1 MSTRLN
7 IFAISVMIL
16 GLSSCGAAKQA
27 ASERSDST
35 RVEVRTITQTV
46 HDTAYIELPVFI
58 ERNVTK
64 DTTSTLENPYAK
76 SEASIT
82 DGLLSHS
89 LQTKPTRQ
97 PVKIEKEIVYRDSIV
112 FRDRTETVT
121 VEVEKELTKWQSFK
135 MKTGGTT
142 LAILIIAI
150 VTAAL
155 YLFLKFKNLI
165 KL

>member
-16 GLSSCGAAKQA
+16 GLSSCGAAKHA
-27 ASERSDST
+27 APERSDST

>member
-16 GLSSCGAAKQA
+16 GLSSCGAAKHA
-27 ASERSDST
+27 APERSDST

-46 HDTAYIELPVFI
+46 HDTAYIELPVFV
-58 ERNVTK
+58 ELNVTK

-155 YLFLKFKNLI
+155 YLFLKFKNII

>member
-27 ASERSDST
+27 VPERSDST
-35 RVEVRTITQTV
+35 RVEVRTITQTI
-46 HDTAYIELPVFI
+46 HDTAYIELPVFV
-58 ERNVTK
+58 ERNVTR

-89 LQTKPTRQ
+89 LQTKPTKH
-97 PVKIEKEIVYRDSIV
+97 PVQIEKEIVYRDSLIY
-112 FRDRTETVT
+112 RDRIITNT
-121 VEVEKELTKWQSFK
+121 VEVPAELTPWQSFK
-135 MKTGGTT
+135 MKTGGAT
-142 LAILIIAI
+142 LTILIIAI

>member
-16 GLSSCGAAKQA
+16 GLSSCGAAKHA
-27 ASERSDST
+27 APERSDST

-58 ERNVTK
+58 ERNVTR

-97 PVKIEKEIVYRDSIV
+97 PVKIEKEIVYRDSII

>member
-27 ASERSDST
+27 APERSDST

-46 HDTAYIELPVFI
+46 HDTAYIELPVFV
-58 ERNVTK
+58 ERNVTR

-76 SEASIT
+76 SKASIT

>member
-16 GLSSCGAAKQA
+16 GLSSCGAARQA
-27 ASERSDST
+27 APERSDST
-35 RVEVRTITQTV
+35 RVEVRTITQTI
-46 HDTAYIELPVFI
+46 HDTAYIELPVFV
-58 ERNVTK
+58 ERNVTR

-89 LQTKPTRQ
+89 LQTKPVKH
-97 PVKIEKEIVYRDSIV
+97 PVQIEKEIVYRDSLIY
-112 FRDRTETVT
+112 RDRIVTNT
-121 VEVEKELTKWQSFK
+121 VEVPAELTPWQSFK
-135 MKTGGTT
+135 MKTGGITLTT
-142 LAILIIAI
+142 LLLAI

-155 YLFLKFKNLI
+155 YLLLKSKNFFNL
-165 KL
+165 

>member
-16 GLSSCGAAKQA
+16 GLSSCGAAKHA
-27 ASERSDST
+27 APEKSDST

-58 ERNVTK
+58 ERNVTR

>member
-27 ASERSDST
+27 VPERSDST

-46 HDTAYIELPVFI
+46 HDTAYIELPVFV
-58 ERNVTK
+58 ERNVTR

-121 VEVEKELTKWQSFK
+121 VEVEKKLSKWQSFK

>member
-7 IFAISVMIL
+7 ILAIAIATL
-16 GLSSCGAAKQA
+16 ALSSCGAVKQA
-27 ASERSDST
+27 TPQQTDST

-58 ERNVTK
+58 ERNVTR

-135 MKTGGTT
+135 MKTGGIT
-142 LAILIIAI
+142 LTILLLAI

-155 YLFLKFKNLI
+155 YIILKSKNLL

>member
-27 ASERSDST
+27 VPERSDST

-46 HDTAYIELPVFI
+46 HDTAYIELPVFV
-58 ERNVTK
+58 ERNVTR

-142 LAILIIAI
+142 LTILIIAI

>member
-7 IFAISVMIL
+7 ILAISVVIL
-16 GLSSCGAAKQA
+16 GLASCGAAKPA
-27 ASERSDST
+27 VMENSDST
-35 RVEVRTITQTV
+35 RVEVHTITKTV
-46 HDTAYIELPVFI
+46 HDTAYVELPIFV

-89 LQTKPTRQ
+89 LQTKPVKH
-97 PVKIEKEIVYRDSIV
+97 PVQIEKEIVYRDSLIY
-112 FRDRTETVT
+112 RDRIVTNT
-121 VEVEKELTKWQSFK
+121 VEVPAELTPWQSFK
-135 MKTGGTT
+135 MKTGGIT
-142 LAILIIAI
+142 LTILLLAI

-155 YLFLKFKNLI
+155 YIILKSKNLL

>member
-27 ASERSDST
+27 VPERSDST

-46 HDTAYIELPVFI
+46 HDTAYIELPVFV
-58 ERNVTK
+58 ERNVTR

>member
-16 GLSSCGAAKQA
+16 GLSSCGAARQA
-27 ASERSDST
+27 GPERSDST

-46 HDTAYIELPVFI
+46 HDTAYIELPVFV

-89 LQTKPTRQ
+89 LQTKPTKH
-97 PVKIEKEIVYRDSIV
+97 PVQIEKEIIYRDSLIY
-112 FRDRTETVT
+112 RDRIITNTI
-121 VEVEKELTKWQSFK
+121 EVPAELTPWQSFK
-135 MKTGGTT
+135 MKTGGAT
-142 LAILIIAI
+142 LTILIIAI

>member
-27 ASERSDST
+27 VPERSDST

-58 ERNVTK
+58 ERNVTR
-64 DTTSTLENPYAK
+64 DTASTLENPYAK

>member
-16 GLSSCGAAKQA
+16 GLSSCGAAKHA
-27 ASERSDST
+27 APERSDST

-46 HDTAYIELPVFI
+46 HDTAKIELPGFI

-97 PVKIEKEIVYRDSIV
+97 PVKIEKEIIYKDSIV

>member
-7 IFAISVMIL
+7 IFAISAMIL

-27 ASERSDST
+27 VPERSDST

>member
-16 GLSSCGAAKQA
+16 GLSSCGAARQA
-27 ASERSDST
+27 VPERSDST

-46 HDTAYIELPVFI
+46 HDTAYIELPVFV
-58 ERNVTK
+58 ERNVTR

-155 YLFLKFKNLI
+155 YLFLKFKNHI

>member
-27 ASERSDST
+27 VPERSDST

-46 HDTAYIELPVFI
+46 HDTAYIELPVFV
-58 ERNVTK
+58 ERNVTR

-112 FRDRTETVT
+112 FRDHTETVT

>member
-16 GLSSCGAAKQA
+16 GLSSCGAAKHA
-27 ASERSDST
+27 APERSDST

-46 HDTAYIELPVFI
+46 HDTAYIELPVFV
-58 ERNVTK
+58 ERNVTR

-112 FRDRTETVT
+112 FRDHTETVT

>member
-27 ASERSDST
+27 APERSDST

-46 HDTAYIELPVFI
+46 HDTAYIELPVFV
-58 ERNVTK
+58 ERNVTR

-76 SEASIT
+76 SKASIT

-112 FRDRTETVT
+112 FRDRIETVT

>member
-16 GLSSCGAAKQA
+16 GLSSCGAAKHA
-27 ASERSDST
+27 APERSDST

-58 ERNVTK
+58 ERNVTR

-155 YLFLKFKNLI
+155 YLFLKFKNII

>member
-16 GLSSCGAAKQA
+16 GLSSCGAAKHA
-27 ASERSDST
+27 APERSDST

-46 HDTAYIELPVFI
+46 HDTAYIELPVFV
-58 ERNVTK
+58 ERNVTR

-112 FRDRTETVT
+112 FRNRTETVT

>member
-1 MSTRLN
+1 MSTRIN
-7 IFAISVMIL
+7 IFAISVMVL
-16 GLSSCGAAKQA
+16 GLSSCGAAKHA
-27 ASERSDST
+27 APERSDST
-35 RVEVRTITQTV
+35 RVEVRTITQTIR
-46 HDTAYIELPVFI
+46 DTTYIELPVLI
-58 ERNVTK
+58 ERNVTR

-142 LAILIIAI
+142 LVILIIAI

>member
-16 GLSSCGAAKQA
+16 GLSSCGAAKHA
-27 ASERSDST
+27 APERSDST
-35 RVEVRTITQTV
+35 RDEVRTITQTV

-58 ERNVTK
+58 ERNVTR

-76 SEASIT
+76 SESSIT

>member
-7 IFAISVMIL
+7 ILAIAIATL
-16 GLSSCGAAKQA
+16 ALSSCGAAKQA
-27 ASERSDST
+27 TPQQTDST
-35 RVEVRTITQTV
+35 RVEVHTITKTV
-46 HDTAYIELPVFI
+46 HDTAYVELPVFV

-89 LQTKPTRQ
+89 LQTKPVKH
-97 PVKIEKEIVYRDSIV
+97 PVQIEKEIVYRDSLIY
-112 FRDRTETVT
+112 RDRIVTNT
-121 VEVEKELTKWQSFK
+121 VEVPAELTPWQSFK
-135 MKTGGTT
+135 MKTGGITLTT
-142 LAILIIAI
+142 LLLAI

-155 YLFLKFKNLI
+155 YLLLKSKNFFNL
-165 KL
+165 